1 MKIYTKYYLIEMRC
15 YCFFYKKKNIALL
28 NIYNNNYVLKNKV
41 ILCKKHCFLH
51 QIVFFENNVLQ
62 KTKFFVLN
70 NIFATNKQCFL

>member
-51 QIVFFENNVLQ
+51 QIVFFETNVIVFSIE
-62 KTKFFVLN
+62 KTLAK
-70 NIFATNKQCFL
+70 NKVFCIK